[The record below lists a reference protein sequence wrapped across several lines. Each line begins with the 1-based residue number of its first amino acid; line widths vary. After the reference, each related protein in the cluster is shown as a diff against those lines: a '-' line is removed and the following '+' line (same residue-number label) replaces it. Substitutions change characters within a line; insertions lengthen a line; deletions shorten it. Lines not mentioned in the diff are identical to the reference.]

1 MSGGYGSV
9 TLNMLRQLYGTMHHD
24 SEFPLT
30 LGRDFSGHIV
40 DMGCGVDQNVYRI
53 GDAVSCA
60 KVILDLSKNRPV
72 LFCDPDPTNHNL
84 ADINILA
91 ICKELVIC

>member
-1 MSGGYGSV
+1 MFTLITCNKCVNGVSGGYGSA
-9 TLNMLRQLYGTMHHD
+9 TLNVLRRLYGTVHHD

-40 DMGCGVDQNVYRI
+40 DMGCQVDHNIYRV

-60 KVILDLSKNRPV
+60 KL
-72 LFCDPDPTNHNL
+72 
-84 ADINILA
+84 ILA
-91 ICKELVIC
+91 LTCQICVVCAHRIIRSYFVT